1 MIRMQFERTVDR
13 AKETALLATW
23 VALGLLMTGT
33 TLGQVYQI
41 NGPDV
46 TACTGLFVDD
56 GDIGD
61 PNGGPYTNAD
71 HVITICPDTP
81 GSAIAAEFLAFQL
94 QTNANPNNNDAL
106 LIYDGNSTAA
116 PLIGSGTGNNFLGV
130 TATASLNN
138 PTGCLTFQFFCN
150 NGATSGAT
158 GWAIELACVTPCTFP
173 LSQLALTDP
182 DAFADNPNSV
192 GVCPDQ
198 SVTFSG
204 AGSTPD
210 GVPLAG
216 WLWNWGDGSIETTT
230 TSSAS
235 HAYETP
241 GEYLVTLVVIDEN
254 NCNSSNLEPF
264 QVLVSTIPIFNAG
277 FSTPLCAGSPG
288 FLDGNPV
295 QSVTWTALPPLAVSE
310 EQNLPDN
317 SNVPFTSDLVVT
329 FFDEGQTVTECDDLL
344 GLSAVL
350 EHTFIGDLTIW
361 VECPNGQEM
370 LLLDNGPSGG
380 PDATGCMFP
389 DLGGNDLGIP
399 ASGTGYTYTWN
410 MDADYIM
417 DDPSNPAVAN
427 GGTVPG
433 GSYLPCGD
441 FCDLL
446 GCPLN
451 GIWTLN
457 IHDQWLGDDGFLFEW
472 AIDFNPLIV
481 PGVTTFTPTIG
492 LEADSSFWNLSLS
505 TPGVVGLDL
514 NADYVELEIDT
525 PGFYPFDYVVTNN
538 FGCTWDTTV
547 VVQVVPG
554 LGNAV
559 TAGPDVIFCQD
570 PVQLQGAFSG
580 EVTSACGNAG
590 GSFEFCYGNNV
601 YEEYTFCPDN
611 PGDGTQMTISVEQ
624 GQVENAIFD
633 QFYVYNGA
641 NSTSPVLAGPVSGD
655 LAGLSWTASN
665 TSGCLTVSIDTD
677 GSVSCAS
684 GSYVPIEF
692 CVTCGGGSSC
702 GYTWTWDPPLNLSD
716 PNSPTPTVTAFDGM
730 PMTYT
735 LLVEPEDIPYCGTT
749 DEVNVLPGFG
759 FDFSVASQ
767 PTCFL
772 NDGVVAVNLTS
783 PPAEGPWNVLLTSGG
798 TVVEEMAS
806 GGGLA
811 LLGGLAPGNYQLTL
825 STPDGSC
832 SYTFPIVLNAP
843 IPMSFTLT
851 PPTTQCIDGQTMLS
865 CSSAMDPNGSWVYSW
880 NQGVGVG
887 ASVWVDPVVTTTYT
901 VFATDAIGCTSA
913 PQSVTIAVYDSLAVQ
928 ITGDELICGGALA
941 SLQAVA
947 ASGGS
952 GVGYTYD
959 WTWSGIPVGSGAG
972 LAYAPVAT
980 GEFCV
985 TLSDNCET
993 PDATACQWVVIE
1005 TPIPAIFSSD
1015 TTAACVP
1022 DVIQMIPEVDQTLL
1036 SSWMWTFGDGEGSM
1050 DWSPVHTYGL
1060 AGSFDVTFQ
1069 IESLLGC
1076 EYSWTQPDYISMF
1089 PRPMVGFVAS
1099 PQPTTV
1105 PETSIDF
1112 EAVNSPDVVTWNW
1125 IFGMNGELGGS
1136 VEPNPTFVFPI
1147 DQGGLYP
1154 VTLEVID
1161 ENNCSNQ
1168 VTRVIEIFDLFN
1180 VFIPTAFSPNNDGVN
1195 DAFRVVGSDIDP
1207 NRFLMQI
1214 YNRWD
1219 EVIFETTDLEKP
1231 WHGPATTD
1239 GAHFAQDGV
1248 YFYRV
1253 VAYSLSKSAERKELT
1268 GWVQLLR

>member
-1 MIRMQFERTVDR
+1 MGWQPTLVKGFQIAAFC
-13 AKETALLATW
+13 A
-23 VALGLLMTGT
+23 ALGLGWNVEA
-33 TLGQVYQI
+33 QVYQI

-46 TACTGLFVDD
+46 TACSGLFVDD

-94 QTNANPNNNDAL
+94 QTNANPNNNDVL
-106 LIYDGNSTAA
+106 LIYDGNSTGA
-116 PLIGSGTGNNFLGV
+116 PLIGTGTGNNFLGV
-130 TATASLNN
+130 TATASINN
-138 PTGCLTFQFFCN
+138 PSGCLTFQFLCN
-150 NGATSGAT
+150 NNATAGAT
-158 GWAIELACVTPCTFP
+158 GWAIELACVTPCTNP
-173 LSQLALTDP
+173 QSQLDLLDP
-182 DAFADNPNSV
+182 EAFADNPNSV
-192 GVCPDQ
+192 GVCPGQ
-198 SVTFSG
+198 EVTFSG

-210 GVPLAG
+210 GEPLAG
-216 WLWNWGDGSIETTT
+216 WLWNWGDGSIETTPVPQ
-230 TSSAS
+230 AS
-235 HAYETP
+235 HSYDTP

-264 QVLVSTIPIFNAG
+264 QVLVSTIPIFNTI

-288 FLDGNPV
+288 YLDGNPV
-295 QSVTWTALPPLAVSE
+295 QSITWTALPPLAVSE

-329 FFDEGQTVTECDDLL
+329 FFDEGQTVTSCDDLL
-344 GLSAVL
+344 GVSAVL

-399 ASGTGYTYTWN
+399 ATGTGYTYTWN
-410 MDADYIM
+410 MDADYII
-417 DDPSNPAVAN
+417 DDPNNPAVAN

-451 GIWTLN
+451 GIWTLS
-457 IHDQWLGDDGFLFEW
+457 IHDQWLGDDGYLFEW

-492 LEADSSFWNLSLS
+492 LEADSSYWDLTLN
-505 TPGVVGLDL
+505 TPGVESVEPNG
-514 NADYVELEIDT
+514 DYVELIIDT

-580 EVTSACGNAG
+580 DVVSACGNAG

-611 PGDGTQMTISVEQ
+611 PGDGTQMTISVDQ

-633 QFYVYNGA
+633 QFYVYNG
-641 NSTSPVLAGPVSGD
+641 NSSASPILAGPVSGD
-655 LAGLSWTASN
+655 LTGLSWTATN
-665 TSGCLTVSIDTD
+665 PSGCLTVSIDTD

-684 GSYVPIEF
+684 GSYVPIQF

-702 GYTWTWDPPLNLSD
+702 GYTWSWDPPLNLSD
-716 PNSPTPTVTAFDGM
+716 PNSPTPTVTAFDGI
-730 PMTYT
+730 PVTYT
-735 LLVEPEDIPYCGTT
+735 LLVEPEDIPNCGTT
-749 DEVNVLPGFG
+749 DEVMVLPGFG
-759 FDFSVASQ
+759 FDYSIASQ

-772 NDGVVAVNLTS
+772 NDGVISVNLTS
-783 PPAEGPWNVLLTSGG
+783 PPSEGPWEILLTSGG
-798 TVVEEMAS
+798 TVVETLVS
-806 GGGLA
+806 GGGLE
-811 LLGGLAPGNYQLTL
+811 LLGGLSPGNYQLTL
-825 STPDGSC
+825 STLDGSC
-832 SYTFPIVLNAP
+832 NYTFSLVLNAP
-843 IPMSFTLT
+843 VPMSFNLT
-851 PPTTQCIDGQTMLS
+851 PSTTQCIDGMTSLQ
-865 CSSAMDPNGSWVYSW
+865 CSSAMDPNGTWVYTW
-880 NQGVGVG
+880 NQGVGTGSQV
-887 ASVWVDPVVTTTYT
+887 VVDPVVTTTYT

-913 PQSVTIAVYDSLAVQ
+913 PQTVTVTVFDSLSVQ
-928 ITGDELICGGALA
+928 VTGDELICGGALA
-941 SLQAVA
+941 SLEAIA
-947 ASGGS
+947 SSGGS
-952 GVGYTYD
+952 GSGYTYS
-959 WTWSGIPVGSGAG
+959 WTWSGIGVGQG
-972 LAYAPVAT
+972 LGLSYAPVAT

-993 PDATACQWVVIE
+993 PPVSACQTVVIE
-1005 TPIPAIFSSD
+1005 TPIPPVFAVD

-1022 DVIQMIPEVDQTLL
+1022 DVISFLPGVDPGLL
-1036 SSWMWTFGDGEGSM
+1036 QSWYWTFGDGEGSTEFA
-1050 DWSPVHTYGL
+1050 PFHTYEAPGV
-1060 AGSFDVTFQ
+1060 FDVTWN
-1069 IESLLGC
+1069 ITSLLGC
-1076 EYSWTQPDYISMF
+1076 DYSATQSGLVTMY
-1089 PRPMVGFVAS
+1089 PRPSVGFVAS
-1099 PQPTTV
+1099 PQPTTA
-1105 PETSIDF
+1105 PESTIEF
-1112 EAVNSPDVVTWNW
+1112 EAVNALNVVTWYW
-1125 IFGMNGELGGS
+1125 VFDSVAGLGES
-1136 VEPNPTFVFPI
+1136 NVPNPVFEFPI

-1154 VTLEVID
+1154 VTLVVWD

-1168 VTRVIEIFDLFN
+1168 VTRIIEIFDMFN
-1180 VFIPTAFSPNNDGVN
+1180 VYIPTAFSPNNDGVN
-1195 DAFRVVGSDIDP
+1195 DAFRVYGTDIDP
-1207 NRFLMQI
+1207 DRFTFQI
-1214 YNRWD
+1214 FNRWN
-1219 EVIFETTDLEKP
+1219 EVIFETHDWDVP
-1231 WHGPATTD
+1231 WHGPAVA
-1239 GAHFAQDGV
+1239 GSEHYAQDGV

-1253 VAYSLSKSAERKELT
+1253 EVYSKSKSAERRELT
-1268 GWVQLLR
+1268 GWVQLVR